1 MKIRIFLCIFIV
13 GVLAFQQD
21 TRAATD
27 PLMCEIDRL
36 LDPTVVCENTSTP
49 IVTLSG
55 PATVN
60 IIQGGKYTEAGA
72 TWTDSIDG
80 SGVISAPTSGWVD
93 VNTPGTYTLQYKYTN
108 STSKT
113 SNIVTRTV
121 KVGNSNPP
129 PSSTSLPAMTWL
141 YGESLSTLSQSNDGT
156 YNIIYNATNKFFRAE
171 WLAKYSSKERVIRI
185 TTNRNAY
192 YVQTPIRT
200 DGSWTVFDTTTPGWV
215 LSAFLQQGM
224 NTLTIS
230 YYNKD
235 TKTFITSGAQK
246 ITIYVQ

>member
-27 PLMCEIDRL
+27 PLMCEIDRI
-36 LDPTVVCENTSTP
+36 LDP
-49 IVTLSG
+49 
-55 PATVN
+55 TVN

-72 TWTDSIDG
+72 TWADSIDG

-129 PSSTSLPAMTWL
+129 PSSTSLPAMT
-141 YGESLSTLSQSNDGT
+141 
-156 YNIIYNATNKFFRAE
+156 
-171 WLAKYSSKERVIRI
+171 
-185 TTNRNAY
+185 
-192 YVQTPIRT
+192 
-200 DGSWTVFDTTTPGWV
+200 
-215 LSAFLQQGM
+215 
-224 NTLTIS
+224 
-230 YYNKD
+230 
-235 TKTFITSGAQK
+235 
-246 ITIYVQ
+246 